1 MGVVR
6 EASKRQLVKRRSS
19 MGNTYC
25 HFDKDAICGDL
36 FGRNCSAL
44 QYCKGN
50 FHSNNFK
57 VNGLNGDRFV
67 NGVFN
72 GTNTTVDTGSCTSQM
87 LYMASQGTS
96 SWQGNTRWDKE
107 TTSTIRCED
116 DMSALTVL
124 ATVTSCLGF
133 LLLIIFGIMAFVS
146 ANKKM
151 DQSNKPLLHAVM
163 AAALLGCSIP
173 ALAGC
178 WSFLTRTAT
187 YEIGPAD
194 QVGFWILY
202 LIFAGPVLCSWP
214 CVAMCGGGN
223 EADHCQDNYQTS
235 TAAGPDANGAQLYNV
250 DVPEG
255 AVPGDQVQVQFPT
268 GLASVVVPPGHAA
281 GSKFQVLAPAAS
293 AVPSM
298 QPQSDENLQK
308 MGKGENQA

>member
-1 MGVVR
+1 MSR
-6 EASKRQLVKRRSS
+6 
-19 MGNTYC
+19 
-25 HFDKDAICGDL
+25 
-36 FGRNCSAL
+36 
-44 QYCKGN
+44 
-50 FHSNNFK
+50 
-57 VNGLNGDRFV
+57 
-67 NGVFN
+67 
-72 GTNTTVDTGSCTSQM
+72 CTPRTWSPC
-87 LYMASQGTS
+87 L
-96 SWQGNTRWDKE
+96 
-107 TTSTIRCED
+107 
-116 DMSALTVL
+116 
-124 ATVTSCLGF
+124 VTSCLAF

-146 ANKKM
+146 ANKEMK
-151 DQSNKPLLHAVM
+151 QSNKPLLNAAM
-163 AAALLGCSIP
+163 SAALLGCSIP

-214 CVAMCGGGN
+214 CIACMAVK
-223 EADHCQDNYQTS
+223 EVDHCHDNYQTS